1 MPTPSASVTIQGL
14 GVYLPEKS
22 VSNDE
27 LALSVDTSDE
37 WIRTRTGIRE
47 RRVAA
52 ESEAS
57 SDLGLKAC
65 QSALADAGISAEEV
79 ALLIVAT
86 MSPDM
91 SFPSTACILQGKMGL
106 SHIVAFDITA
116 ACSGFL
122 YAIETATRMMQS
134 GQYRHALVVG
144 AEKMTSLMDWD
155 DRTTCVLFGD
165 GAGAC
170 VLGLSDEP
178 GGGVIDSLLRANGE
192 RADLLHMPGGGSAR
206 PATVATVQAHE
217 HFLKMNGKEIFKVAV
232 RDMGKV
238 ALDLLERCNVSPDEI
253 ACFIPHQANIRIIDA
268 MAQRM
273 GVPMDR
279 FLINID
285 RYGNTS
291 AASVP
296 IALKEAVDNGRVKK
310 GDYVLLAAF
319 GAGLTWGATLIKWTS

>member
-1 MPTPSASVTIQGL
+1 MPTKSASVIIQGL
-14 GVYLPEKS
+14 GVHLPEKS

-27 LALSVDTSDE
+27 LALTVDTSDE

-47 RRVAA
+47 RRVAP
-52 ESEAS
+52 ENEAS
-57 SDLGLKAC
+57 SDLGLKASE
-65 QSALADAGISAEEV
+65 SALTEAGISAQEID
-79 ALLIVAT
+79 LLIVAT

-91 SFPSTACILQGKMGL
+91 AFPSTACILQGKLGL
-106 SHIVAFDITA
+106 NHITAFDITA

-122 YAIETATRMMQS
+122 YALETATRMMQS

-144 AEKMTSLMDWD
+144 TEKMTSLMDWD

-178 GGGVIDSLLRANGE
+178 GVGVIDSLLRANGE
-192 RADLLHMPGGGSAR
+192 KADLLHMPGGGSVR
-206 PATVATVQAHE
+206 PATVETVQAHE

-238 ALDLLERCNVSPDEI
+238 ALDLLERCEVSPDEV

-296 IALKEAVDNGRVKK
+296 IALKEAVDSGRVKK

-319 GAGLTWGATLIKWTS
+319 GAGLTWGATLIKWT